1 VSTMTRTRY
10 LRELYERLVCA
21 HCGKNQ
27 WHGATWWM
35 LRLKHP
41 KRPYQI
47 ILHHP
52 DGDGDLGRVG
62 NIPASDPNWKA
73 RIDAEVARC
82 MPLCWSCH
90 GKEHERLRAAAG
102 EPTARDRMIALKK
115 LPRTTTAP
123 GNVWVPPK

>member
-1 VSTMTRTRY
+1 MTRTRY

-27 WHGATWWM
+27 WHGAAWWM
-35 LRLKHP
+35 LRLKRP

-52 DGDGDLGRVG
+52 NGDGHLARRVG
-62 NIPASDPNWKA
+62 HIPDDELNWMA
-73 RIDAEVARC
+73 LIDAEAARC
-82 MPLCWSCH
+82 VPLCRSCH
-90 GKEHERLRAAAG
+90 QKEHDRMRAAAG

-115 LPRTTTAP
+115 LPRTFIP
-123 GNVWVPPK
+123 